1 MITKLG
7 HVTILVRDYDEALKF
22 YTEVLGLEK
31 RADVP
36 FGPGMRWL
44 TVAPQGQK
52 EVEIVLHQPGGMHD
66 EETKKT
72 MLERVGQGTAW
83 VLETEDCQQT
93 YQTLKSRGVK
103 FISPPEDQPWGLQAI
118 FEDLYGNQF
127 VLLTPKPYSP

>member
-7 HVTILVRDYDEALKF
+7 HVTVLVRDYDEALKF

-31 RADVP
+31 RADVA

-44 TVAPQGQK
+44 TVAPAGQK
-52 EVEIVLHQPGGMHD
+52 EVEIVLLQPGGMHD
-66 EETKKT
+66 EATTKVL
-72 MLERVGQGTAW
+72 LERVGQGTAW
-83 VLETEDCQQT
+83 VLETEDCHQT
-93 YQTLKSRGVK
+93 HETLKSRGVK

-127 VLLTPKPYSP
+127 VLLQPKPYSP